1 MSALFDIC
9 MELQSLALSV
19 VAALF
24 ISWERFSL
32 AGEGKPSYKKIQKV
46 GFFQLRVDPP
56 TPPFYQ
62 KVGQIISETRP
73 FLGHFGEKN
82 CFFPLG
88 TPTQLEE

>member
-1 MSALFDIC
+1 MHLLWDKISVSALFDIC

-46 GFFQLRVDPP
+46 GFFQLMVDPLP
-56 TPPFYQ
+56 LLLS
-62 KVGQIISETRP
+62 KKLDKS
-73 FLGHFGEKN
+73 FLKLDHF
-82 CFFPLG
+82 
-88 TPTQLEE
+88 

>member
-46 GFFQLRVDPP
+46 GFSQLMVDPY
-56 TPPFYQ
+56 PPFYQ

-73 FLGHFGEKN
+73 ILGQFGEKN